1 MERTQM
7 AGRKPLGPA
16 LVGHLAGS
24 PSAKERLELILA
36 TIAGQVTVV
45 SAAKRL
51 GIGEAMFYKLRNR
64 VLQASLEDLEPKPL
78 GRPSQVPSAEE
89 VRSAKLAAQVAELD
103 RELSLQ
109 TIRLELA
116 QVLPHVV
123 KPGQSASPKKTTR
136 RKRQR
141 QKQRQRSQP

>member
-1 MERTQM
+1 M

-16 LVGHLAGS
+16 LVKHLAGS

-45 SAAKRL
+45 AAAQRL
-51 GIGEAMFYKLRNR
+51 GISEAMFYKLRNR
-64 VLQASLEDLEPKPL
+64 VLQASLEDLEPKLL
-78 GRPSQVPSAEE
+78 GRPAQVPSAEE
-89 VRSAKLAAQVAELD
+89 VRSVKLAAQVAELD

-116 QVLPHVV
+116 HALPHVV
-123 KPGQSASPKKTTR
+123 RPAQSSSLKKTTGKKRSR
-136 RKRQR
+136 RKLRR
-141 QKQRQRSQP
+141 RPKP